1 MKPSEMQKEI
11 VHFIGTKCE
20 HGVLS
25 SEIVKALGLNR
36 HTLAKHL
43 DILATKRILFFRKI
57 GMAKL
62 WFVNKNPLSVLYD
75 DEVGPSVNSIFQE
88 IISKTENVVF
98 AFDGNYN
105 IIYMNPASEKIF
117 GNCLG
122 QKCHKALKNLEKPCN
137 SFCVVREFIHASKED
152 QKIHFSERDGKTYRV
167 KGFTL
172 RNPDGSLTAMEIGVD
187 ITREQKLKDEVEEL
201 KKKLKLADA

>member
-1 MKPSEMQKEI
+1 MKPSDMQKSI
-11 VHFIGTKCE
+11 VHFISMNGE

-25 SEIVKALGLNR
+25 SEIVKDLGLNR

-43 DILATKRILFFRKI
+43 DILATKKILFYRKI

-75 DEVGPSVNSIFQE
+75 DDVGPSVNSIFQE
-88 IISKTENVVF
+88 IISKTENIVF
-98 AFDGNYN
+98 AFDRDYN
-105 IIYMNPASEKIF
+105 IIYMNPAAENIF

-122 QKCHKALKNLEKPCN
+122 QKCHKALKGNEKPCD
-137 SFCVVREFIHASKED
+137 SFCIVNDFIRAGKEE

-187 ITREQKLKDEVEEL
+187 TTKEQKLRDELEEL
-201 KKKLKLADA
+201 KKKLNN